1 MNPLSE
7 SFLIFQVLQ
16 VKLQNSVADQSRS
29 NLEPE
34 IKDITI

>member
-7 SFLIFQVLQ
+7 SFLIFQAFASGTS
-16 VKLQNSVADQSRS
+16 KLGSRS